1 MATGISQQI
10 VRSIC
15 AKVIHVALS
24 TDCAGKKFLSTF
36 EQLESVNSETAQA
49 IFCHGLIGG
58 DIKTTVK
65 IRNILFATFTHTYQ
79 LLLYIVDAPT

>member
-1 MATGISQQI
+1 MATSISQQI

-36 EQLESVNSETAQA
+36 EQLECVNSETAQA
-49 IFCHGLIGG
+49 IFCQGPIGR
-58 DIKTTVK
+58 DIKTTLK
-65 IRNILFATFTHTYQ
+65 IRNILFATFSNIYQ
-79 LLLYIVDAPT
+79 LPLYIVDAST